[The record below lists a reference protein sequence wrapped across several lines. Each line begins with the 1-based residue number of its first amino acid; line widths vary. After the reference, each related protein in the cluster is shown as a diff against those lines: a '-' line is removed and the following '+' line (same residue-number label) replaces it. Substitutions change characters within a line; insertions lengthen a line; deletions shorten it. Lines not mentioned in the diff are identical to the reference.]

1 MKAEWTTQKTN
12 TKKKSN
18 INVTNLSK
26 ILLKDVLLINQD
38 KKQLS
43 NCIINNTILL
53 TAKQAVEAMDKA
65 AEKRLES
72 SAYFETNRK
81 TETLKRWNLCLEKK
95 WTKKRRKCCLTELK
109 FLRTNWLLL
118 SIIMTTTFLR
128 GLIILYTYIYRYC
141 MSGFKDFVYYTV
153 AWHDFYRT
161 LSYLI
166 YDYLQMNCYIMLDL
180 TWALIH
186 VFYPSEMIFC

>member
-1 MKAEWTTQKTN
+1 MNN
-12 TKKKSN
+12 TEDEYKKKSN

-81 TETLKRWNLCLEKK
+81 TETLKR
-95 WTKKRRKCCLTELK
+95 
-109 FLRTNWLLL
+109 
-118 SIIMTTTFLR
+118 
-128 GLIILYTYIYRYC
+128 
-141 MSGFKDFVYYTV
+141 
-153 AWHDFYRT
+153 
-161 LSYLI
+161 
-166 YDYLQMNCYIMLDL
+166 
-180 TWALIH
+180 
-186 VFYPSEMIFC
+186 